1 MCAEDEDNLLQGIN
15 SYRNSLN
22 RPALIKNEKADCLAD
37 EIANELEDEP
47 CTSPTNGAT
56 IKPSSTT
63 QLPDLPKHFKKCR
76 IDVNTTVNGIILP
89 VCVPKLVPTI
99 VLTNYTRTANAK
111 YINSSKYTLA
121 GFGAEDDWMVT
132 VLGTNTTGGS
142 FSSAISL
149 VSEPKTEPKSS
160 LSDTDS
166 LLQKLHSAAYTTAI
180 GDDAE
185 EHEHEHHLGEHG
197 FHHVVWSEAESLH
210 GPPSDVGCSQ
220 PIHRELT
227 FPPSVLPESDQNPDS
242 NNTIGFG
249 FGFEFPSFSME
260 LMAVPKRK
268 EL

>member
-1 MCAEDEDNLLQGIN
+1 MCTEDEDNLLQGIN

-63 QLPDLPKHFKKCR
+63 QLPDIPKHFKKCK
-76 IDVNTTVNGIILP
+76 IDVNTTVDGIILP
-89 VCVPKLVPTI
+89 VCVPKLVPTL

-111 YINSSKYTLA
+111 YINSSKYTVA

-149 VSEPKTEPKSS
+149 VSEVG
-160 LSDTDS
+160 LGHCLMS
-166 LLQKLHSAAYTTAI
+166 LL
-180 GDDAE
+180 
-185 EHEHEHHLGEHG
+185 LGL
-197 FHHVVWSEAESLH
+197 FFIVVS
-210 GPPSDVGCSQ
+210 
-220 PIHRELT
+220 
-227 FPPSVLPESDQNPDS
+227 
-242 NNTIGFG
+242 
-249 FGFEFPSFSME
+249 
-260 LMAVPKRK
+260 
-268 EL
+268 